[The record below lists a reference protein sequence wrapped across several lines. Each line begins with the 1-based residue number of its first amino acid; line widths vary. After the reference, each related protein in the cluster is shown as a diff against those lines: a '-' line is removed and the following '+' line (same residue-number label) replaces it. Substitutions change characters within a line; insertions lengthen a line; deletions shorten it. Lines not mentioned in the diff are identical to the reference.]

1 MQPQALLDFLTRVGR
16 LRTVP
21 RHCYTA
27 PDRRESVA
35 DHSWRLVLMAYL
47 CAEEYPGIDLAKLL
61 TFAAIHDLGEAVTGD
76 IPAFDKTAA
85 QEATEDR
92 AIDALVGTLP
102 EPARSRLAALFDEYE
117 KQETL
122 EAKLCLALDKLEA
135 VHAHNESDIA
145 TWLPLEYEL
154 NQTYGETQAAFS
166 SYTAALRRV
175 LNAATREKI
184 AAESKPE
191 KETSTM
197 KIQFLGTAH
206 GVPEP
211 DRRCTS
217 VLLTVGERHYL
228 IDAGAPIADELTRVG
243 VAFADINAIF
253 LTHLHGDHING
264 LVHYL
269 DLGHWYYRDTAP
281 EIFTPSLDLRSAWQ
295 AWHTMLDGTPGK
307 AYRFTEIAP
316 GEIYADETIRVT
328 AIPTKHHV
336 VDKPEIKRQ
345 SYAFAVEERATG
357 RRILFTGDL
366 RADMSDFPAD
376 AFTTGYACIV
386 TEAAH
391 GHLDKLA
398 PLLAQCKTEQLIIA
412 HVSPRANPAERID
425 ALRAALSVPMTVA
438 SDGEEFL
445 I

>member
-1 MQPQALLDFLTRVGR
+1 MQPEKMLDFLTYIGR

-35 DHSWRLVLMAYL
+35 DHSWRLVMMAYL
-47 CAEEYPGIDLAKLL
+47 CAEEYPGIDLGKLL

-76 IPAFDKTAA
+76 IPAFDKTEA

-92 AIDALVGTLP
+92 AIDALVNTLP

-117 KQETL
+117 KQESL

-135 VHAHNESDIA
+135 VHAHNESDIT
-145 TWLPLEYEL
+145 TWLPLEYDL
-154 NQTYGETQAAFS
+154 NLTYGAEQAAFS
-166 SYTAALRRV
+166 PYTEALRRV
-175 LNAATREKI
+175 LNDATREKI
-184 AAESKPE
+184 AAESKPQ

-197 KIQFLGTAH
+197 KIKFLGTSH
-206 GVPEP
+206 GVPEA

-217 VLLTVGERHYL
+217 VLLEVGAQHYL
-228 IDAGAPIADELTRVG
+228 IDAGAPIADELTRAG
-243 VAFADINAIF
+243 VAFADIRAIF
-253 LTHLHGDHING
+253 LTHLHGDHIDG
-264 LVHYL
+264 LVQFL
-269 DLGHWYYRDTAP
+269 DLANWYYRNTDP
-281 EIFTPSLDLRSAWQ
+281 LIYTPSLDLKTGWE

-307 AYRFTEIAP
+307 AYRFTEIAA

-328 AIPTKHHV
+328 AIPTRHHV
-336 VDKPEIKRQ
+336 VDRPEIKRQ
-345 SYAFAVEERATG
+345 SYAFAVEELATG

-366 RADMSDFPAD
+366 RADMADFPAD

-398 PLLAQCKTEQLIIA
+398 PLLAGCKTERLIISHIA
-412 HVSPRANPAERID
+412 PKANPAERVD

-438 SDGEEFL
+438 SDGEEVL